1 MDLRVWSTISGIAVA
16 VVVVGAIS
24 YYWSKERSKESGGSK
39 ESAGSGESKTK

>member
-24 YYWSKERSKESGGSK
+24 YYFSKESGGK
-39 ESAGSGESKTK
+39 ESNTK